1 MPYTTVRGVNL
12 YYEEH
17 GSPADPPLVVAH
29 GLMGSIEI
37 TKAFAERADAFAAKG
52 LHVFAYD
59 ARGHG
64 KSGYT
69 TQRADYHWASLA
81 EDMHGFIRALG
92 LERTSVY
99 GGSMG
104 AGTALSMALAHPEI
118 VDKLIIMVPPPF
130 GDEAIKPAA
139 RLFGGLSV
147 LFRLFGTRLTS
158 KIVMV
163 FPEARKAERD
173 SPHNPLSSFLAA
185 QRRASIVPA
194 ICGLLLDKPQ
204 LDPLRFAEI
213 EAQALVLTHPDDPIH
228 PLASGE
234 ILHER
239 MPHARL
245 AVSPSPS
252 YWIENPDALAHVVA
266 AFVRGEPIAAGLPEK
281 VLHEH
286 A

>member
-1 MPYTTVRGVNL
+1 MPFIAVRDINI

-17 GSPADPPLVVAH
+17 GSREDPPLVVAH
-29 GLMGSIEI
+29 GLMGSIAI
-37 TKAFAERADAFAAKG
+37 SQRFAERPDALAAKG

-64 KSGYT
+64 RSGYT
-69 TQRADYHWASLA
+69 TRRSDYRWDALA
-81 EDMHGFIRALG
+81 EDMLAFMRAVG
-92 LERTSVY
+92 IERASIY

-104 AGTALSMALAHPEI
+104 AGTALTLALAHPDAVE
-118 VDKLIIMVPPPF
+118 KLILMAPPPF
-130 GDEAIKPAA
+130 GDEAIKPAR

-147 LFRLFGTRLTS
+147 LFQLFGTRLTS

-163 FPEARKAERD
+163 FPEARRAERD
-173 SPHNPLSSFLAA
+173 NPNNSLTSFLAA

-194 ICGLLLDKPQ
+194 IRGLLADGPQ
-204 LDPLRFAEI
+204 IDASRFPEI
-213 EAQALVLTHPDDPIH
+213 EAQALVLTHPDDEIH

-234 ILHER
+234 ALHDA

-245 AVSPSPS
+245 AVAPSAT
-252 YWIENPDALAHVVA
+252 YWLENPEALAHVVS
-266 AFVRGEPIAAGLPEK
+266 AFVRGETIAAGLPEK

-286 A
+286 G